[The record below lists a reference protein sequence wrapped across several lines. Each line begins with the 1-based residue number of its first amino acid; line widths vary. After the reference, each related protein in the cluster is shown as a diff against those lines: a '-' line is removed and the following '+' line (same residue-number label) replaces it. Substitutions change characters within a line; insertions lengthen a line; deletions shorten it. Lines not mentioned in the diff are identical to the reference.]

1 MRIEDVHAIQLRR
14 AQVNHETYKGLF
26 EACCSRIRR
35 RALLPKAPQHVHYAV
50 PPFVWGRPPFKHSHA
65 LRYVSE
71 KLRRNG
77 FDVSESAPGVLLVQW
92 KPAARPKRPK
102 ARAAAKKDSGKAK
115 KEPKKES
122 KLSARLAALRKHLGA

>member
-35 RALLPKAPQHVHYAV
+35 RALLPKAPQHIHYAV

-65 LRYVSE
+65 LRYVTE

-77 FDVSESAPGVLLVQW
+77 FDVAESSPGVLLVQW
-92 KPAARPKRPK
+92 KPASRPRPPRPRTSRK
-102 ARAAAKKDSGKAK
+102 EPAKK
-115 KEPKKES
+115 PS
-122 KLSARLAALRKHLGA
+122 KLSARLAALRKQLGA